1 MRIVA
6 DYKISDPEF
15 KFVTD
20 LLASRSK
27 APLKPTTEEDHNIA
41 RRIRKEIDDI
51 LEEIESGEDVAVVIE
66 LGKKAGDLQ
75 EKLDE
80 RQMIMTQSGQ
90 DLEKIQS
97 ARKNAQK
104 AKDHWKRTDPLKF
117 SQWCAVLIVANQL
130 LASYDKA
137 EKEVADQNTMISTD
151 TGADEKTH
159 SMMVGTADSSK
170 DICEIFDDMSRSNR
184 KSKIPED
191 KGERAKYKRIKLDKY
206 EGEEVFQRFLAQ
218 HHELD
223 RTDWEWHSG
232 KVRCIVCN
240 GKPVAGSKYMRDHMT
255 GQRHMERKRLLAIR
269 STMISTDT
277 GADETTHSM
286 MVGTADSSKDICE
299 IFDDMSRS
307 NRKSKIP
314 EDKGER
320 AKHKRIKLDK
330 YEGEEVFQRFL
341 AQYQELDRT
350 DWEWHS
356 GKVRCIV
363 CNGKPVAGSKYMR
376 QHMTGQRHMER
387 KRLLAISRIESNSDK
402 LI

>member
-1 MRIVA
+1 
-6 DYKISDPEF
+6 
-15 KFVTD
+15 
-20 LLASRSK
+20 
-27 APLKPTTEEDHNIA
+27 
-41 RRIRKEIDDI
+41 
-51 LEEIESGEDVAVVIE
+51 
-66 LGKKAGDLQ
+66 
-75 EKLDE
+75 
-80 RQMIMTQSGQ
+80 
-90 DLEKIQS
+90 
-97 ARKNAQK
+97 
-104 AKDHWKRTDPLKF
+104 
-117 SQWCAVLIVANQL
+117 LIVANQL